1 MTHPFLVTG
10 CGRSGTTWAAHLF
23 TRLGYPCLHEHQFS
37 PVMHGPLRESESSW
51 LAIPYLDTLPART
64 PILRIMRDPYAVV
77 QSAYARAFL
86 SDPEGD
92 PYDRFVT
99 KHRPDIT
106 APRDRL
112 ARAIRWVALWDEP
125 VADQLHATLFTGV
138 LSSARFCIG
147 HATDAL
153 VPASKILSVMQELGT
168 QVNTNA
174 PALKRGVPSRGDI
187 GAHPDGHLIR
197 TRAEEFGF
205 AG

>member
-1 MTHPFLVTG
+1 MTRSFLITG
-10 CGRSGTTWAAHLF
+10 CGRSGTTWAAALF
-23 TRLGYPCLHEHQFS
+23 RKLGYPCLHEHQFS

-64 PILRIMRDPYAVV
+64 PILRIMRDPYAVT

-92 PYDRFVT
+92 PYDRFVA

-125 VADQLHATLFTGV
+125 VADRRHAALFTGSP
-138 LSSARFCIG
+138 SSAKLGIG
-147 HATDAL
+147 HATNAR
-153 VPASKILSVMQELGT
+153 VPISKVLSVMQELGT

-174 PALKRGVPSRGDI
+174 PALKRGIPSRGDI
-187 GAHPDGHLIR
+187 GAPPDGHLIR
-197 TRAEEFGF
+197 TRAAEFGF
-205 AG
+205 TD

>member
-1 MTHPFLVTG
+1 MTRPFLITG
-10 CGRSGTTWAAHLF
+10 CGRSGTTWAAALF
-23 TRLGYPCLHEHQFS
+23 RRLGYPCLHEHQFS
-37 PVMHGPLRESESSW
+37 PVTHGPLRESESSW

-64 PILRIMRDPYAVV
+64 PILRVMRDPYAVT

-92 PYDRFVT
+92 PYARFVA

-112 ARAIRWVALWDEP
+112 ARAIRWAALWDEP
-125 VADQLHATLFTGV
+125 VADRRHAALFTGSLYSV
-138 LSSARFCIG
+138 GVCINHTTNAR
-147 HATDAL
+147 
-153 VPASKILSVMQELGT
+153 VPSSKILSVMRELGT

-174 PALKRGVPSRGDI
+174 PALKRGVPSREDI
-187 GAHPDGHLIR
+187 DAHPDGHLIR

-205 AG
+205 TD